1 MPNLVEPVASLKKVL
16 LVDDQAEIRHLMALI
31 LNGRCETIEAD
42 CAAAAWERIL
52 ADKPDGVIL
61 DVMMPGEMDG
71 YMLCEKI
78 KADPR
83 TAGTIV
89 VLVTARGQ
97 LTDKE
102 RGKDCG
108 ADGYVVKPFS
118 PMALATI
125 VLGMLNAAP

>member
-1 MPNLVEPVASLKKVL
+1 MQNSVEPVAALKKVL
-16 LVDDQAEIRHLMALI
+16 LVDDQAEIRQLMSLI

-78 KADPR
+78 KSDER
-83 TAGTIV
+83 TAATIV
-89 VLVTARGQ
+89 ILVTARGQ

-125 VLGMLNAAP
+125 LLGLLNATQ